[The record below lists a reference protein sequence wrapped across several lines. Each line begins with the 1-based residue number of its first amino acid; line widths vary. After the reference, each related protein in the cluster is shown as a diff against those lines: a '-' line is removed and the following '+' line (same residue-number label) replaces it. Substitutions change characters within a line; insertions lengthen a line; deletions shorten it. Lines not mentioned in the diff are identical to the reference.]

1 MDNDFLRR
9 FIFDDFPVRGAL
21 VRLNQSW
28 LDILNVAGHSQ
39 LTRPMLGKTLA
50 AAGLLT
56 SNLKFEGSLSLQ
68 IQSAGYVRLLVGEC
82 SDQGDLRG
90 VVRLNEV
97 EDKPA
102 EIPALENAVLSI
114 NLHQADSGQRY
125 QGIVPFA
132 DGSLS
137 RAVEAYFLQSEQL
150 ETRLWLAV
158 GERSAAGL
166 LLQKMPEDNPD
177 PEHWNRIGLLADT
190 VVEDELLSLSSE
202 SLLGRLFHEENVR
215 LFKPSGLQFNC
226 SCSRERVSGMLR
238 ALGEIEVEETLKGR
252 HPIEVRC
259 EYCDQAYE
267 FDAVDAAQLFALAE
281 TSPPPPKAIQ

>member
-9 FIFDDFPVRGAL
+9 FMFDDFPVRGAL

-90 VVRLNEV
+90 VVRINES
-97 EDKPA
+97 EDLPA
-102 EIPALENAVLSI
+102 EIPALKNAVLSI

-125 QGIVPFA
+125 QGIVPFE

-177 PEHWNRIGLLADT
+177 PEHWNRIGILADT
-190 VVEDELLSLSSE
+190 VEEDELLSLSSE

-238 ALGEIEVEETLKGR
+238 ALGEIEVQETLKER

-267 FDAVDAAQLFALAE
+267 FDAVDAAQIFALAE
-281 TSPPPPKAIQ
+281 TSPPAPKAIQ